1 MQSIK
6 VSILGKSYP
15 LRVEED
21 QAEAMQEI
29 AQYVDQLFR
38 EYRTHLKNQPE
49 STAMVLSC
57 LRIAEEL
64 HQTRTLLRKAIE
76 EQEKSTVTT
85 VNQENPTS
93 QQAAPSE
100 AGVSD
105 HEKSELESE
114 LFALVNKRI
123 ESVIEL
129 AQKTVK

>member
-6 VSILGKSYP
+6 VTILGKSYP

-38 EYRTHLKNQPE
+38 EYRAHLKNQPE

-64 HQTRTLLRKAIE
+64 HQTRTLLRKAVE
-76 EQEKSTVTT
+76 EQESRESQITT
-85 VNQENPTS
+85 SEEVLVNI
-93 QQAAPSE
+93 
-100 AGVSD
+100 
-105 HEKSELESE
+105 ESE
-114 LFALVNKRI
+114 LLSLVNKKL
-123 ESVIEL
+123 ESVIEQ
-129 AQKTVK
+129 AQKTAK